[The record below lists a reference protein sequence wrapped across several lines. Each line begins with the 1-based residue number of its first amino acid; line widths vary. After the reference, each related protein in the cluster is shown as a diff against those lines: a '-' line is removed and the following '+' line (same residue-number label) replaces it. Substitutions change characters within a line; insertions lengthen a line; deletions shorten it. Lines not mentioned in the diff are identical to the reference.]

1 VLRNPEWTR
10 DHRFATFR
18 ARKENEDELDAL
30 VAEWTTGYTAEQ
42 VMAMMQA
49 EGVPAGVAQT
59 AEDVHNDPQLKHRA
73 HFVSLTHSEI
83 GPHLYQTSPYHLSKT
98 PAEMR
103 MAAPCIGEHNE
114 YVYKE
119 LLGISD
125 DEIANLVA
133 EGVFE

>member
-1 VLRNPEWTR
+1 
-10 DHRFATFR
+10 
-18 ARKENEDELDAL
+18 
-30 VAEWTTGYTAEQ
+30 
-42 VMAMMQA
+42 
-49 EGVPAGVAQT
+49 
-59 AEDVHNDPQLKHRA
+59 
-73 HFVSLTHSEI
+73 
-83 GPHLYQTSPYHLSKT
+83 
-98 PAEMR
+98 